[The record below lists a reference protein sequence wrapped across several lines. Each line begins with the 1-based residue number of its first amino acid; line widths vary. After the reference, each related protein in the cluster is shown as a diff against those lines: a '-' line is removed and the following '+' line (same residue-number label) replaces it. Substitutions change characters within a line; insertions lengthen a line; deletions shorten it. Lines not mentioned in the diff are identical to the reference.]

1 MNMTQ
6 NPAKRAAAR
15 RLTKP
20 AAYENSTPQRLSKIS
35 GASNHVAA
43 NAKHKKAEM
52 MARILKLIGIRLKEI
67 SSLNG

>member
-1 MNMTQ
+1 
-6 NPAKRAAAR
+6 
-15 RLTKP
+15 
-20 AAYENSTPQRLSKIS
+20 
-35 GASNHVAA
+35 VAA